1 MRIDNVTI
9 IGAGGTGALLIPPL
23 VRLLTYHPNALEPSI
38 EIWDGDSFEAH
49 NAERQIGSSGEKT
62 TAIERLLEVQNLKA
76 SVVNAYMTKARFN
89 RVINRTPDAFHLVIA
104 AVDNDATRK
113 MCIDELEAFDGSFAF
128 VTPGNS
134 DVSDKENDIKGNV
147 LWFGRNGG
155 ESFGVNP
162 ALVFPNIERPQ
173 DVIPRHG
180 GCAEQQA
187 STPQLITSNAL
198 AAAYTLAVV
207 QGLLDDR
214 MPAQAS
220 SCFFNGRTFTLSA
233 N

>member
-1 MRIDNVTI
+1 MRIDHVTI
-9 IGAGGTGALLIPPL
+9 IGAGGTGQLLIPPL
-23 VRLLTYHPNALEPSI
+23 VRLLTYHPNALEPFV
-38 EIWDGDSFEAH
+38 EIYDGDSFEDH
-49 NAERQIGSSGEKT
+49 NAQRQIGSSGEKT
-62 TAIERLLEVQNLKA
+62 TAIEQLLEQQGLRANVI
-76 SVVNAYMTKARFN
+76 NAYMTKARFQ
-89 RVINRTPDAFHLVIA
+89 RVLNRTPDVRHLVIA

-113 MCIDELEAFDGSFAF
+113 MCIDELEAFDGNFAF

-147 LWFGRNGG
+147 LWFGRNDGQR
-155 ESFGVNP
+155 FGVNP
-162 ALVFPNIERPQ
+162 ALVFPNIEHPQ
-173 DVIPRHG
+173 DAIPRNG

-207 QGLLDDR
+207 QNILDDR
-214 MPAQAS
+214 MPDQAS
-220 SCFFNGRTFTLSA
+220 SCFFNGRSFSLSA